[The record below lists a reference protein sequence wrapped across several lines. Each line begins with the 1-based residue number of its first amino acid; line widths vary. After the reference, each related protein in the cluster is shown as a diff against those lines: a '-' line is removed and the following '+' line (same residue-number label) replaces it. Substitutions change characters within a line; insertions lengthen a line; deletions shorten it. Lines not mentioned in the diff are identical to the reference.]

1 MTQQNIETIANK
13 ADRAKLIIA
22 VVLAIAGAVGFQLL
36 ASQPLALRLL
46 SPVAGVL
53 LALLLAWSTDTGK
66 RVVAF
71 AQESVSEAKKVVWPT
86 RKEATQMTGI
96 VFGFVVVM
104 AIYLFIVDKTLE
116 WLVYDVL
123 MGIKF

>member
-22 VVLAIAGAVGFQLL
+22 VVLAVAGAVGFQLL
-36 ASQPLALRLL
+36 VSQPLALRLL

>member
-1 MTQQNIETIANK
+1 MTQQNIETIASK

-22 VVLAIAGAVGFQLL
+22 VVLAVAGAVGFQLL
-36 ASQPLALRLL
+36 SAQPLALRLL

-66 RVVAF
+66 RTVAF
-71 AQESVSEAKKVVWPT
+71 AQESISEAKKVVWPT

-104 AIYLFIVDKTLE
+104 ALYLFVVDKTLE

>member
-36 ASQPLALRLL
+36 ASQPLALRLM